1 MNDVTGAPA
10 LLLMLLP
17 VAAGLWFWSQ
27 SRDMVGLFVL
37 GVCGFVFYSLLTTD
51 NAPAPNGNP
60 VLAMVVFGGFL
71 LVFFLDMTMRVGK
84 AQRAAREVGA
94 TGGTAGC
101 MWLVVTAAIV
111 AVGWVLYQV
120 VTL

>member
-37 GVCGFVFYSLLTTD
+37 GVCGFVFYSLLTTG

-71 LVFFLDMTMRVGK
+71 LVFFLDMTMRVG
-84 AQRAAREVGA
+84 
-94 TGGTAGC
+94 
-101 MWLVVTAAIV
+101 IV
-111 AVGWVLYQV
+111 RRQEEQPRKN
-120 VTL
+120 